1 MRPWGSSPHTRG
13 LPENY
18 VRDDL
23 THRIIPAHAG
33 FTPGFEC
40 GPYWEEDHPRTR
52 GVYPHSVHHAR
63 GRPGSSPHTR
73 GLPLQCPAFTGR
85 RRIIPAHAGFTF
97 AQDLRLGRELDHPR
111 TRGVYITYSVRMT
124 PLTGSSP
131 HTRGLLL
138 NSVGTHIGVRIIPA
152 HAGFTYTNQRSAN
165 ENADHPR
172 TRGVYG
178 YFCVLRRPYCGS
190 SPHTRGLLV
199 KKNRAHQRR
208 RIIPAHAGFTIP
220 RGFFFR

>member
-1 MRPWGSSPHTRG
+1 MSTTLGGVRDHPRTRGVYHFSARLSQEGEGSSPHTRG
-13 LPENY
+13 LHLLRISVLVANW
-18 VRDDL
+18 
-23 THRIIPAHAG
+23 IIPAHAG
-33 FTPGFEC
+33 FT
-40 GPYWEEDHPRTR
+40 
-52 GVYPHSVHHAR
+52 A
-63 GRPGSSPHTR
+63 GRSPNGSWT
-73 GLPLQCPAFTGR
+73 
-85 RRIIPAHAGFTF
+85 
-97 AQDLRLGRELDHPR
+97 LDHPR